1 MDIRRHIE
9 ALIARVR
16 DGKGTVPSDVR
27 RAAMELPEGA
37 LYEKVA
43 RHAYRVTDEDVAA
56 AKQSTSED
64 EIFELVVC
72 VAIGQAKRQY
82 DAAIAALEK
91 A

>member
-1 MDIRRHIE
+1 VDIKGHLE

-16 DGKGTVPSDVR
+16 DGQGKSPADVR

-37 LYEKVA
+37 LYVKVA
-43 RHAYRVTDEDVAA
+43 TSAARITDEDIAL
-56 AKQSTSED
+56 AKESTSED
-64 EIFELVVC
+64 EIFELVAC

-82 DAAIAALEK
+82 DAALAALEE